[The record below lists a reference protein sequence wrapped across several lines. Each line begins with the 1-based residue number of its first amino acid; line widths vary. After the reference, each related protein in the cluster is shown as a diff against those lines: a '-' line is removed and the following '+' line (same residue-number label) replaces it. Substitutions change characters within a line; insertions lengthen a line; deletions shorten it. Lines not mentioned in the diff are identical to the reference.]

1 MDDLT
6 PRHTIA
12 TVALRTGI
20 GQDQLRTWERR
31 LGLLSPGR
39 SQGGRRLYSD
49 GDVARLL
56 LVKAALAKGL
66 RIGDVAR
73 LDAASL
79 EALAGGAVL
88 PAPREVPDGGPTAV
102 PAADPARWLES
113 CLHRLDA
120 CDAPGLAE
128 DLGRASVE
136 CSLPR
141 LLDGLVLPLLC
152 EVGEGWRE
160 GRLRIGQEHLASVAV
175 RQLLERLR
183 AARRARPGSPRLLSG
198 TLSGQRHELGAL
210 MAALWAAEAGWETI
224 HAGADLPAEELALLA
239 GRVQARALALSLSQP
254 VDPGLVEELVRLRD
268 LLPGHVALVA
278 GGPALALLPGAVR
291 SRLVVLE
298 RLDQLPGC
306 LASLALP
313 LP

>member
-1 MDDLT
+1 MNDST

-12 TVALRTGI
+12 AVALRTGI

-49 GDVARLL
+49 ADVARLL
-56 LVKAALAKGL
+56 LVKAALATGL
-66 RIGDVAR
+66 RIGDVSR
-73 LDAASL
+73 LDAAGL
-79 EALAGGAVL
+79 EALTGGAT
-88 PAPREVPDGGPTAV
+88 APRGLAAEEPSGSRPDT
-102 PAADPARWLES
+102 DPSRWLES
-113 CLHRLDA
+113 CLRRLAA

-141 LLDGLVLPLLC
+141 LLDGLVLPLLA

-183 AARRARPGSPRLLSG
+183 AARRARPGAPRLLSG

-210 MAALWAAEAGWETI
+210 LAALWAAEAGWETI
-224 HAGADLPAEELALLA
+224 HAGADLPAEELVLLA
-239 GRVQARALALSLSQP
+239 GRVQARVLALSLSLP
-254 VDPGLVEELVRLRD
+254 VDPGPGPAAPGRARTPARLGAPGPAAG
-268 LLPGHVALVA
+268 LPGHL
-278 GGPALALLPGAVR
+278 GWPRLLMIVR
-291 SRLVVLE
+291 ENHGKTR
-298 RLDQLPGC
+298 RNPMKD
-306 LASLALP
+306 
-313 LP
+313 